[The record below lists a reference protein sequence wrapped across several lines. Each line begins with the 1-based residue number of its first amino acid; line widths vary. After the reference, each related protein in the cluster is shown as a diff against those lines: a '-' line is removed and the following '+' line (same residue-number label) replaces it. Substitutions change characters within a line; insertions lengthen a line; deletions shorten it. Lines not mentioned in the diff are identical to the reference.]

1 MLQIMGFQTCT
12 LHAKVPSKFR
22 RGEGV
27 IGVRVERRQVKKDGL
42 PAMPGAR
49 IPFLNYLSTEW
60 SLL

>member
-22 RGEGV
+22 RASV
-27 IGVRVERRQVKKDGL
+27 IGVRVERRQVKKGRL